1 MFVFLF
7 LFGKYS
13 ETPKI
18 FVALPI
24 FSYDCF
30 FTLETKEIVDAQ
42 DLIMGSRLEAVGGCY
57 ELHFWRLRTFRDQRK
72 LVGLQIHILCSR
84 VLDSH
89 GEAQ

>member
-57 ELHFWRLRTFRDQRK
+57 ELHLWELKIYQHLMT
-72 LVGLQIHILCSR
+72 LEVLQIHLLCSH
-84 VLDSH
+84 VLDNR
-89 GEAQ
+89 EEVL